1 MRSITEYIKENN
13 NENNNVFV
21 VYFHDGTMYNY
32 YTDSDEA
39 NKVKDQLNQE
49 ASDNKCVVKEEPL
62 YNFVK

>member
-1 MRSITEYIKENN
+1 MKSFTDYIKES
-13 NENNNVFV
+13 EVKNNVFV

-49 ASDNKCVVKEEPL
+49 ESDNKCEVKEEPL
-62 YNFVK
+62 SNFVK